1 MRFDLTDLRLFL
13 AVAEAGSIT
22 HGAALAGLSLAAASE
37 RLREMEATGGVRLL
51 DRGRRGVTPTEA
63 GETLLHHARLILHQ
77 MTQMRGEIGQFARNL
92 RSTVRLLAN
101 TAALTEILPARLAPW
116 LAAHPQVDI
125 DLRERQSVDIARS
138 IALGFAE
145 IGVLNAAVDTAGLEL
160 RPFAIDRLVVVAAR
174 GHALASRRTVMLAE
188 LAGEPF
194 LALVGGA
201 MSDYLDAQ
209 AARIGL
215 RLRPRIRLHAFDDI
229 CRMAGAGVG
238 IGIVP
243 VLAARRAARPA
254 GIAAIPLSDPW
265 ATRHLSLCTQTGVRL
280 SPAAQDL
287 LDHLGA
293 DRGAGSGDRPHPVP
307 PG

>member
-1 MRFDLTDLRLFL
+1 
-13 AVAEAGSIT
+13 
-22 HGAALAGLSLAAASE
+22 
-37 RLREMEATGGVRLL
+37 MEATGGVRLL